1 MAQLQPYL
9 VVAHGDVAYETNSI
23 TFTSSESGTFNDI
36 ITYPHLAGEDLVI
49 KLNVTT
55 QDESDCI
62 GEGLLRLD
70 PIRANYSGTVVT
82 TVPLLYNNSKPG
94 EVTLEVELLSEIF
107 ESRVKSYQPIHIKKN
122 EKISKKI
129 KYYNPDEY
137 AKTLTVSTANL
148 DLVIVKT
155 PSFVIPP
162 KNYQEIRLKF
172 SSPQYGEQRC
182 RIDIFNTKSAM
193 VEESLLFKLRA
204 I

>member
-1 MAQLQPYL
+1 
-9 VVAHGDVAYETNSI
+9 
-23 TFTSSESGTFNDI
+23 
-36 ITYPHLAGEDLVI
+36 
-49 KLNVTT
+49 
-55 QDESDCI
+55 
-62 GEGLLRLD
+62 
-70 PIRANYSGTVVT
+70 
-82 TVPLLYNNSKPG
+82 
-94 EVTLEVELLSEIF
+94 
-107 ESRVKSYQPIHIKKN
+107 VKSYQPIHIKKN

-182 RIDIFNTKSAM
+182 KIDIFNTKSAM
-193 VEESLLFKLRA
+193 VEETLLFKLRA